1 MSEEFLQ
8 DNTKK
13 QQTDK
18 IFQVIEKNKDNK
30 EISKIAFD
38 TLSNKCLENPA
49 IIFPILSNFI
59 SLIGKGTISLFEYG
73 ESILFNF
80 FEDLSPKEII
90 KILLDSDIKKNILSL
105 LREGTPDCPLVFNI
119 KNSSLEKLEHIHYMT
134 MDIFDSNFDINKY
147 ASLFRAESNLVSKNQ
162 PTEFNRREIDLL
174 FHNDPK
180 LKSEMIE
187 GFVNKKTLTNS
198 FNSNFDDLITTK
210 EDNKIQVD
218 EIYKKSSSDLNMKFG
233 NNNNNDTNNVIEKL
247 TEPRKKVRKLNNKDK
262 EISVNISLYPFFNY
276 IIEILKYNHSKYYSQ
291 RLCSITLLSL
301 IKKYFD
307 KLIYSSY
314 DFEINFLSD
323 YSDITSINI
332 LENPINKVKIK
343 EVMQINLMTQLLF
356 NSLLDR
362 VIDTSTSENICVL
375 KDLNLKLLSIIIN
388 DFKNEK
394 LKKTYYQKTI
404 LLLQKLSKNNED
416 WQPLFT
422 ILTLYKYISF
432 NTDGLIFA
440 EKGLFNILL
449 EIIEKTEIEEIRNLV
464 IKILDKFLQTDMMMK
479 IDKKIVKEVFFK
491 FVDLLQNF
499 DDIDI
504 GVKDFMCCL
513 YNFINFFRKCPQIKN
528 DCFIKLDSIFKNDCF
543 IFNSFNKMIDVRIK
557 FFEVINHLI
566 LDGYE
571 FDKKILG
578 KLILIAFQGIC
589 LEEDKKIIKAQKIF
603 LQNVLFYFGGVNEND
618 KNAMYDIFSKNSNI
632 LFTLFLKRNIKNT
645 NDLYF
650 PMMPTGESSSLIIE
664 LYKAFFLS
672 DSQQTEIKIKYQKK
686 ISNLCPIISLIIRL
700 NTQFIEILQKN
711 LNQIFPLTLNDDVKN
726 MILNHEFLLYIKI
739 ISYYLANIRND
750 MNKTLIFHDD
760 VLVYFSEMNN
770 LNEMTIEIENCQKTH
785 NLLNAINSLINFSK
799 EQFKEIPKEFHSVI
813 DLIKKKNLIHIRLLN
828 NSMKE
833 IYIKSKK
840 NNNEQVVQK
849 YCELAKKIKDNI
861 LQIEKDQETN
871 PLRLKVR
878 GYISACLFL
887 HSYYK
892 QIKTNKISAIANSF
906 LNCMKMNDKESGVFM
921 NYFLSLISNIENEA
935 TYQKIL
941 FTFFDN
947 NIKMCQDIVNSVTE
961 KNNKALFEN
970 KIIENLKNFKCRPM
984 KYFFK
989 NFLSNNP
996 KDTLKILINK
1006 YIQYLKSKNEK
1017 EVYEKIMIFLFL
1029 FPQKNS
1035 TEALKQELLVEI
1047 LKNIIPEIKNNPEYI
1062 FYISNIIFNAVEY
1075 FIDFDLKSIL
1085 DFLFKQVN
1093 TNNISIFKLIN
1104 SILEDEKIS
1113 IASIDDI
1120 FVVLGHINSQI
1131 EEIRKISTSIFS
1143 KQMKIISILKFSDN
1157 YNEIT
1162 KSNSNVKS
1170 LQFISN
1176 IFNQNINDMKEL
1188 KIKLKIKLR
1197 NYQLIGINWLLF
1209 LGNYGLGLALCDD
1222 MGLGKSIQTLVA
1234 VAESS
1239 IEYRLKTKINP
1250 INLIV
1255 CPNTLIMNWI
1265 FESKKFFNADTLI
1278 LESNLEKL
1286 KNIKKYNNST
1296 EVVFFICSYE
1306 KIRDNLN
1313 EIFDKKNFYYLVVDE
1328 AHIIKNPKTKIY
1340 QSIKKISSEKR
1351 IILTGTPIQNN
1362 VMELWALFDFLM
1374 PGFLGSENDFEIK
1387 YHKKMAQNIKKLNL
1401 QEDVQENIFQTSLQ
1415 EIRKRIKPFILRRL
1429 KNDVLKELPEKII
1442 SDFNCVMSDVQK
1454 KLYEKYNVMYNNN
1467 KLNTEKSA
1475 LAVIDKLRKICDH
1488 PYLLDSIENIKLKT
1502 NQEKEELVNQSGKLK
1517 SLEELLISLG
1527 FDSAMNTKT
1536 NINSSS
1542 YENKLLIFTQMTK
1555 MCKILE
1561 EFLKYKFPG
1570 INFMTLTGDTKQ
1582 NDRGRLVQKFNDDPS
1597 VNVLILTTN
1606 TGGLGLNLTSAN
1618 IVVMYDHNWNPSKDM
1633 QAIDRAH
1640 RLGQKKIVQVFRL
1653 ITIDSIEE
1661 QLINLQ
1667 AFKKYISNN
1676 VVDTSKIHED
1686 KVNIN
1691 SVMQSFE
1698 EFSND
1703 RMNMNKNNK
1712 IKKEKM
1718 SKIEEITARNEEDEK
1733 REELEIAYLQKLIE
1747 N

>member
-8 DNTKK
+8 DNTQK

-30 EISKIAFD
+30 EINKIAFD
-38 TLSNKCLENPA
+38 TLSNKCLENPS

-59 SLIGKGTISLFEYG
+59 SLIGKGALNIFEDG
-73 ESILFNF
+73 ESLLFNF
-80 FEDLSPKEII
+80 FEDLSSKEII
-90 KILLDSDIKKNILSL
+90 KILLDSSIKKNILSL
-105 LREGTPDCPLVFNI
+105 LREGIPEYPLVFSLKNI
-119 KNSSLEKLEHIHYMT
+119 TLEKLEHIPYMT
-134 MDIFDSNFDINKY
+134 MDIFDSNFDIEKY
-147 ASLFRAESNLVSKNQ
+147 ASLYRAESNIISKN
-162 PTEFNRREIDLL
+162 PSNEFSKREIDLL

-180 LKSEMIE
+180 LKSEMYE
-187 GFVNKKTLTNS
+187 GFVNKKSLN
-198 FNSNFDDLITTK
+198 NSNSNPDDLIPMK
-210 EDNKIQVD
+210 DDNKITVD

-233 NNNNNDTNNVIEKL
+233 SSNDNNDNNDIIEKCS
-247 TEPRKKVRKLNNKDK
+247 EPRKKIRKLNNSNK
-262 EISVNISLYPFFNY
+262 EISINISLYPFYNY
-276 IIEILKYNHSKYYSQ
+276 IIEILKYNHSKYYVQ

-314 DFEINFLSD
+314 DFEINLLSD
-323 YSDITSINI
+323 YSDIVSINAI
-332 LENPINKVKIK
+332 ENPNNKSKIK
-343 EVMQINLMTQLLF
+343 ENMQINLMTQLLF
-356 NSLLDR
+356 NSLLDK
-362 VIDTSTSENICVL
+362 VFDSSSPENICVL
-375 KDLNLKLLSIIIN
+375 KDLNLKLLSTIIN
-388 DFKNEK
+388 DFKNGK
-394 LKKTYYQKTI
+394 LKKNYYQKTI
-404 LLLQKLSKNNED
+404 LLLRKLSKNNKE

-432 NTDGLIFA
+432 NTDGLIFV
-440 EKGLFNILL
+440 ENGLFNILL
-449 EIIEKTEIEEIRNLV
+449 EIIEKTDVEEIRNLV

-479 IDKKIVKEVFFK
+479 IDKNIIKEVFYK

-504 GVKDFMCCL
+504 GVKDFFSCL
-513 YNFINFFRKCPQIKN
+513 YNFINFFRNCPQIKN
-528 DCFIKLDSIFKNDCF
+528 VCFSKLDSIFKNDYF
-543 IFNSFNKMIDVRIK
+543 ILHSFNKMIDVRIK
-557 FFEVINHLI
+557 FFEVINHLVI
-566 LDGYE
+566 DGYQ

-589 LEEDKKIIKAQKIF
+589 LEENKKIIKSQKIF
-603 LQNVLFYFGGVNEND
+603 LQNVLLYFGNLNED
-618 KNAMYDIFSKNSNI
+618 IKNNMYEIFSKNSNI

-650 PMMPTGESSSLIIE
+650 PMLQTCESSSLITE
-664 LYKAFFLS
+664 LYKAFFLN
-672 DSQQTEIKIKYQKK
+672 DAQQSEIKIKYQQKV
-686 ISNLCPIISLIIRL
+686 SNICPILSLIIRL

-711 LNQIFPLTLNDDVKN
+711 LNQVFPLTLNDNVKN

-739 ISYYLANIRND
+739 ILHYLTEIRND

-760 VLVYFSEMNN
+760 ILVYFSEMNN

-785 NLLNAINSLINFSK
+785 NLLNSINNLINFSK
-799 EQFKEIPKEFHSVI
+799 EKFKEIPKEFHTIV

-840 NNNEQVVQK
+840 NNNEQIVQK

-871 PLRLKVR
+871 SLRLRVR

-892 QIKTNKISAIANSF
+892 QIKSNKISAIANSF
-906 LNCMKMNDKESGVFM
+906 LNCMKMNNKESGIFM

-935 TYQKIL
+935 TFQKIL

-947 NIKMCQDIVNSVTE
+947 NIKMCQDIVTSSME
-961 KNNKALFEN
+961 DKNNKTCFEN

-989 NFLSNNP
+989 KFLFNNSVENL
-996 KDTLKILINK
+996 TIFINR
-1006 YIQYLKSKNEK
+1006 YIEYLQSKNEK
-1017 EVYEKIMIFLFL
+1017 ETHEKIMIFLFL
-1029 FPQKNS
+1029 FPKNY
-1035 TEALKQELLVEI
+1035 TIKAIKQELLIEL
-1047 LKNIIPEIKNNPEYI
+1047 LKNIIPEIKDNPEYI
-1062 FYISNIIFNAVEY
+1062 FYLSNIIFNADEY
-1075 FIDFDLKSIL
+1075 FINFDLKSIL

-1093 TNNISIFKLIN
+1093 TKNTSIFKLIN
-1104 SILEDEKIS
+1104 SMLEDDKIS
-1113 IASIDDI
+1113 IASIDHI
-1120 FVVLGHINSQI
+1120 FVVLTHINSQI

-1157 YNEIT
+1157 YNEIA
-1162 KSNSNVKS
+1162 KRNSNSKS

-1176 IFNQNINDMKEL
+1176 IFNQNINDMKEV

-1239 IEYRLKTKINP
+1239 IEYKLKTKINP
-1250 INLIV
+1250 INLII

-1265 FESKKFFNADTLI
+1265 FESKKFFNDGTII
-1278 LESNLEKL
+1278 LEPRLEKL
-1286 KNIKKYNNST
+1286 KNIKKYNNLN

-1306 KIRDNLN
+1306 KARDNFN
-1313 EIFDKKNFYYLVVDE
+1313 EFFDKKNFYYLVLDE

-1340 QSIKKISSEKR
+1340 QSIKKISAEKR

-1442 SDFNCVMSDVQK
+1442 SDYNCEMSDNQK
-1454 KLYEKYNVMYNNN
+1454 KLYEKYNIMYNNN
-1467 KLNTEKSA
+1467 KLNTEKSP

-1488 PYLLDSIENIKLKT
+1488 PYLLDSIDNIKLKT
-1502 NQEKEELVNQSGKLK
+1502 VQEKEELVNQSGKLK

-1527 FDSAMNTKT
+1527 FDSAMQSKT
-1536 NINSSS
+1536 NISSSS

-1561 EFLKYKFPG
+1561 EFLKFKFPG
-1570 INFMTLTGDTKQ
+1570 INFMTLTGDTRQ
-1582 NDRGRLVQKFNDDPS
+1582 VDRGKLVLKFNNDPS

-1640 RLGQKKIVQVFRL
+1640 RLGQKKL
-1653 ITIDSIEE
+1653 YKCLD
-1661 QLINLQ
+1661 
-1667 AFKKYISNN
+1667 
-1676 VVDTSKIHED
+1676 
-1686 KVNIN
+1686 
-1691 SVMQSFE
+1691 
-1698 EFSND
+1698 
-1703 RMNMNKNNK
+1703 
-1712 IKKEKM
+1712 
-1718 SKIEEITARNEEDEK
+1718 
-1733 REELEIAYLQKLIE
+1733 
-1747 N
+1747 